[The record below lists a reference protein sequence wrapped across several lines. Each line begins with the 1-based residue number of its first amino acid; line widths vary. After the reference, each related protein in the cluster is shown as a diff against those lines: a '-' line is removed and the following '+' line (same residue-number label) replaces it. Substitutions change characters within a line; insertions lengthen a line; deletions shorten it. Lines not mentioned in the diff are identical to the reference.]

1 MGTEQPE
8 KKSLSAVLNL
18 EVTALLTNSEV
29 CGIAVQ
35 ILADT
40 NGLSCGVKNKLCSC
54 LFFQLFYLLRNGD

>member
-18 EVTALLTNSEV
+18 EVAALLTSSDV
-29 CGIAVQ
+29 CGIPVQ

-40 NGLSCGVKNKLCSC
+40 NGLSCGIKNKLI
-54 LFFQLFYLLRNGD
+54 QLSFLSAFLPAKEC